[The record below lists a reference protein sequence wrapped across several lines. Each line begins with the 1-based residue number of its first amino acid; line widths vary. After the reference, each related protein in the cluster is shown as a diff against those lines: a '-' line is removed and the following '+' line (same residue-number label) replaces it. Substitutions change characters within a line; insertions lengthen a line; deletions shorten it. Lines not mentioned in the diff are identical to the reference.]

1 VEKKCKEGQTAQ
13 PFPSLSSPVA
23 KGAAFY
29 PPARPPPHA
38 ESIRPPH
45 HPGRRLGPLPTCSH
59 FTTGRAGPASS
70 RGPQRRGS
78 RRGRGV
84 ESGDRRGERQV
95 RPATSPFVPLLRPIS
110 FPPSS
115 RSRSR
120 VPAAKP
126 NGAVRVPSY
135 GQSAEGSMTG
145 GPREV
150 APEDVTPA
158 AATGRTGRRR

>member
-1 VEKKCKEGQTAQ
+1 MQGRANSPTFSLTFLTLSLKAPPFIRQ
-13 PFPSLSSPVA
+13 PDRPRTQNRFQSPP
-23 KGAAFY
+23 KH
-29 PPARPPPHA
+29 PA
-38 ESIRPPH
+38 
-45 HPGRRLGPLPTCSH
+45 
-59 FTTGRAGPASS
+59 AGPASS
-70 RGPQRRGS
+70 RGPQRQGS

-126 NGAVRVPSY
+126 NGAVRVSSY